1 MFGSNQVVIK
11 QVADAGVDDF
21 TQMFLRFAVATTRLT
36 LLKAPRGRDAKGRD
50 ALGDHSR
57 GGALFADHW
66 AGRHQLGALTSTF
79 TVLSVPL
86 FAGAS
91 GQKVP
96 WFTWPADICA
106 IFGVS
111 LLTGGDES
119 GFVQGDALCILS
131 AIIFGY
137 FTFRSSKHAQLF

>member
-1 MFGSNQVVIK
+1 M
-11 QVADAGVDDF
+11 
-21 TQMFLRFAVATTRLT
+21 
-36 LLKAPRGRDAKGRD
+36 
-50 ALGDHSR
+50 
-57 GGALFADHW
+57 
-66 AGRHQLGALTSTF
+66 
-79 TVLSVPL
+79 SVPL